1 MRKLGIISAVL
12 LAVGCMGIITVK
24 NCLISSSV
32 EAASRL
38 IADTVVLGM
47 EDCYINVYGRATGD
61 SDFAEVIQ
69 RLDSAATPEY
79 SYDLMNEELSKRLY
93 DVYGTMLKWSVDV
106 GYGMYAN
113 YALVDFNA
121 DARWDFALKAVTE
134 SPEQDVFFYC
144 LSGVANPT
152 DSFGTEALEEKLD
165 TTESSDGFKAAT
177 LNEESNL
184 TGNIRVMV
192 SDKELQAEKPNDR
205 SIASIVGVVTI
216 DGVDILLA
224 SKAEFDYTR
233 IYSTEDARHLIK
245 VSLDAVLV
253 DNAEQCSAF
262 FCLL

>member
-12 LAVGCMGIITVK
+12 LIIGCMGIISVK
-24 NCLISSSV
+24 NCLTSSSV
-32 EAASRL
+32 KAASRL

-47 EDCYINVYGRATGD
+47 ENCYANVYGRATGD

-69 RLDSAATPEY
+69 QLDSAATPEY
-79 SYDLMNEELSKRLY
+79 SYGLMNEEFHKRLY
-93 DVYGTMLKWSVDV
+93 DVYGTMLKWSVDI

-121 DARWDFALKAVTE
+121 DAKWDFALKAVTE

-152 DSFGTEALEEKLD
+152 D
-165 TTESSDGFKAAT
+165 
-177 LNEESNL
+177 
-184 TGNIRVMV
+184 
-192 SDKELQAEKPNDR
+192 R
-205 SIASIVGVVTI
+205 SIASIVGIVTI

-233 IYSTEDARHLIK
+233 IYSTGDARHLIE
-245 VSLDAVLV
+245 VSLDTVLV
-253 DNAEQCSAF
+253 DKAEQCSAF
-262 FCLL
+262 LHPL

>member
-1 MRKLGIISAVL
+1 MKKLGMIFAVVLII
-12 LAVGCMGIITVK
+12 GCMGIITVK
-24 NCLISSSV
+24 NRPISSSV
-32 EAASRL
+32 KAASRL

-47 EDCYINVYGRATGD
+47 ENCYANVYGRATGD

-69 RLDSAATPEY
+69 QLDSAATPE
-79 SYDLMNEELSKRLY
+79 SNYDLVNEELHKRLY

-152 DSFGTEALEEKLD
+152 DK
-165 TTESSDGFKAAT
+165 
-177 LNEESNL
+177 
-184 TGNIRVMV
+184 
-192 SDKELQAEKPNDR
+192 

-216 DGVDILLA
+216 DGVDIFLA

-233 IYSTEDARHLIK
+233 IYSTQDARHLIK
-245 VSLDAVLV
+245 VSLDAVLAN
-253 DNAEQCSAF
+253 NAEQCSAF